1 MTRQGG
7 KTAFYFSGLTE
18 GGDLLKQP
26 HTRVHC
32 SLYNKENMFYFILDA
47 SGNPLPNY
55 CEDWSGAPECS
66 KCAVMAL
73 DQLIKQTKNV
83 FDYEQGEFFAFC
95 FTDNLLLL
103 NVFSRPVAQ
112 LAVFRLYP

>member
-83 FDYEQGEFFAFC
+83 FDSLHYQ
-95 FTDNLLLL
+95 
-103 NVFSRPVAQ
+103 
-112 LAVFRLYP
+112 